1 MLGEIKK
8 MKNKIRTIASAF
20 VITTVFALTGC
31 GSSKDAYTL
40 YTQANTKNEN
50 ASSIS
55 MVKDTVITIKAK
67 EQEVSSS
74 NKVDLKKVVNSESD
88 IDLMLS
94 LTSGMNGE
102 EYNKVDGYY
111 NDGYMYFTAN
121 NQKYKEKLDYEQVV
135 SEMDLSGYEVKKD
148 IISESTVTDGSN
160 GEKTLNFKF
169 NTESMASSLD
179 KNIEA
184 LKTAIGAADENLNI
198 SEASLDAVTD
208 KNGELKSYEF
218 KMSAV
223 LGTEQQTVPFDYST
237 KTTYS
242 DLNSTKVEF
251 PQDLESYT
259 DISELSDSGLENT
272 NENTNENTEGQTE
285 N

>member
-1 MLGEIKK
+1 
-8 MKNKIRTIASAF
+8 MKNKIKIIAGTF

-31 GSSKDAYTL
+31 SSAKDAYTL
-40 YTQANTKNEN
+40 YTQASTKNEN

-88 IDLMLS
+88 VDLKLN

-135 SEMDLSGYEVKKD
+135 SEMDLAGYAIKKD
-148 IISESTVTDGSN
+148 IISESTVTDSSDG
-160 GEKTLNFKF
+160 GKTLNFKF
-169 NTESMASSLD
+169 NTEAMASAVD
-179 KNIEA
+179 KNVEA
-184 LKTAIGAADENLNI
+184 LKTALGATTENLNI
-198 SEASLDAVTD
+198 SEASLDATTD

-251 PQDLESYT
+251 PQDLDSYT
-259 DISELSDSGLENT
+259 DISELSDLGYENT
-272 NENTNENTEGQTE
+272 SENTDNTEEQTE